1 MTNIQLH
8 NFNPAYEMTFSNVE
22 GVVAKLKWQ
31 NGVLSHEGKIDES
44 VELFLDLINQK
55 SVTQYNEMKNKIHQL
70 ELELMTAKA
79 QNDLYKKALENR

>member
-1 MTNIQLH
+1 MTNIELH
-8 NFNPAYEMTFSNVE
+8 NFNPTYEMLFSDGE

-44 VELFLDLINQK
+44 AELFLDLLNAK
-55 SVTQYNEMKNKIHQL
+55 CVTQYNEMKSKIYQL
-70 ELELMTAKA
+70 ESELMTAKA